1 MEDNANDVTIQAA
14 ISAEELKQQMLQLK
28 RLRAQIED
36 SIQEK
41 PAEITRKIHKPNEQ
55 PVLCL
60 QFDLEFDESL

>member
-36 SIQEK
+36 SLQEK

>member
-1 MEDNANDVTIQAA
+1 MEDNVNDVTIQAA

-36 SIQEK
+36 SLQEK

>member
-1 MEDNANDVTIQAA
+1 MDDNPNDITLQAA

-28 RLRAQIED
+28 RLRAQIQD
-36 SIQEK
+36 SLEEK